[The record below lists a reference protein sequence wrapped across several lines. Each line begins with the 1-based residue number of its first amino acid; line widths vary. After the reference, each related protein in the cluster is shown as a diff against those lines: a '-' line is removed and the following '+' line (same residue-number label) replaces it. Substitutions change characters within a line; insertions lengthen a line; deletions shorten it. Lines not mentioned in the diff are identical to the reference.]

1 MFMNVVL
8 RKDSTTMLNMSSP
21 HYNMGASKSTL
32 VFLALLQKSS
42 KRLWTS
48 IPARTSDLL
57 PIVMKLQLRNRT
69 DTILIN

>member
-1 MFMNVVL
+1 M
-8 RKDSTTMLNMSSP
+8 TTWVQ
-21 HYNMGASKSTL
+21 AK
-32 VFLALLQKSS
+32 ALLYFSRSCKSRG

-57 PIVMKLQLRNRT
+57 PFVMKLQLRNRR